1 MSCTC
6 MYYRWCLNL
15 KLLSSSAYHCLS
27 TSGFIKLPSER
38 TLRDYTHIFKSTT
51 GFQEEV
57 EDMLRKEIE
66 NVQWKNYVV
75 LLIDEMKVKESLVY
89 DKYSCQVVG
98 FVELNSI
105 THAMSMLEN
114 HPPSHQSP
122 VATHLLTIM
131 VRGLFTNCKF
141 PYAHFPTDS
150 LTGEQIFPIVW
161 QAIERLERKQFK
173 VIAITA
179 DGASPNRKFFRMHS
193 NSSEICY
200 KTPNPCT
207 SEERDIYF
215 FSDVPHLM
223 KTTRNC
229 WSHSS
234 KHGTRNLWVSLC
246 FIP

>member
-1 MSCTC
+1 M
-6 MYYRWCLNL
+6 
-15 KLLSSSAYHCLS
+15 
-27 TSGFIKLPSER
+27 KLPSER
-38 TLRDYTHIFKSTT
+38 TLRDYTHTFKSTT
-51 GFQEEV
+51 GYQAEV
-57 EDMLRKEIE
+57 DDMLRREVE
-66 NVQWKNYVV
+66 NVKWKNYVV
-75 LLIDEMKVKESLVY
+75 LLLDEMKVKESLVY

-98 FVELNSI
+98 FVELDSI
-105 THAMSMLEN
+105 THQMSMLEN
-114 HPPSHQSP
+114 QASSNLPP

-131 VRGLFTNCKF
+131 VRGLFTGCKF

-150 LTGEQIFPIVW
+150 LTGDQIFPIVW
-161 QAIERLERKQFK
+161 EAIERLERRGFK

-193 NSSEICY
+193 SEKAELCY
-200 KTPNPCT
+200 KTPNPYT

-234 KHGTRNLWVSLC
+234 KEGTRNLWVRVWDAC
-246 FIP
+246 MA